1 MIMLLLRN
9 AIFFILAFI
18 VTLIYGILALFII
31 KSYKISRKTAILWC
45 FLILKLSKHIMGITY
60 KVYNQK
66 LIRSRGVIIA
76 CNHCSAWETF
86 FLGYYFNMPVFIL
99 KRSLFHVPLIG
110 LMCKTLEM
118 IGIDRNSYSKKHKQN
133 ILTRTNNEL
142 SRKRNIIIF
151 PQGTRV
157 PIEETYNYNKYPYK
171 AGITLFAPGHKVI
184 TASTDARKYFGKG
197 LFSFKKPG
205 IIHIS
210 FNETISFSKDADKDQ
225 IINAIKNSIEKG
237 CKNINI

>member
-110 LMCKTLEM
+110 LMVTLL
-118 IGIDRNSYSKKHKQN
+118 IPAFN
-133 ILTRTNNEL
+133 L
-142 SRKRNIIIF
+142 STTFALPI
-151 PQGTRV
+151 PVGT
-157 PIEETYNYNKYPYK
+157 
-171 AGITLFAPGHKVI
+171 
-184 TASTDARKYFGKG
+184 
-197 LFSFKKPG
+197 SFKVK
-205 IIHIS
+205 
-210 FNETISFSKDADKDQ
+210 
-225 IINAIKNSIEKG
+225 
-237 CKNINI
+237 